1 MTGEYRMDKQDMRA
15 QFEAWVLLEYPN
27 QNMGRF
33 SDGEYHSTTVQYC
46 WLSWQAS
53 REAVEVEL
61 PSRPHA
67 SEEEQ
72 ERMTDYEIGLG
83 HGGCEEWDKIRKKI
97 KEQGLKVKP

>member
-1 MTGEYRMDKQDMRA
+1 MTGEDRMDKQVMRE
-15 QFEAWVLLEYPN
+15 QFEAWVLREYPN

-61 PSRPHA
+61 PKMKAEGANKPGESVAHAMNSA
-67 SEEEQ
+67 SETMRE
-72 ERMTDYEIGLG
+72 LV
-83 HGGCEEWDKIRKKI
+83 KI
-97 KEQGLKVKP
+97 KLESLGLKVKT